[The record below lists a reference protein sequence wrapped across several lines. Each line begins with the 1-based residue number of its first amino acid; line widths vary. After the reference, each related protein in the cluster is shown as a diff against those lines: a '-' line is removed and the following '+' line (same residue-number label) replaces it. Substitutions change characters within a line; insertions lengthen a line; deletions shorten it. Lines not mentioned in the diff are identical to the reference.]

1 MQIKLSEWKEV
12 FRESH
17 QDGGRWVALLPRDQA
32 LSCVQGLGVCPGAV
46 WDDKNL
52 GGIVNTEEDQIII

>member
-1 MQIKLSEWKEV
+1 M
-12 FRESH
+12 
-17 QDGGRWVALLPRDQA
+17 GGVAPRDQA